1 MARPKKETDEDI
13 VQEANDRYRR
23 AHEYQ
28 SVAHRHYVD
37 DMKFANADDENGA
50 QWSDGVS
57 ASRKAGGR
65 PALTV
70 NKTRV
75 HCLQIINDARQNPV
89 QVRINPTGDE
99 ATTEA
104 AQIYEGIV
112 RHIEYVSNAQ
122 QAYANATYCQVM
134 GGIGYWRVLVD
145 YAHDDTFNQEIY
157 IRRIADPT
165 QVFMDPDMVQA
176 DGSDARWAMLYYDLT
191 REEYEATYGEGKD
204 SDDANLNNPALP
216 DRSGSRTDDKH
227 VELMEYYRVSDK
239 PDRLLQM
246 ADGSTV

>member
-28 SVAHRHYVD
+28 SAAHNHYVE
-37 DMKFANADDENGA
+37 DMKFANGDDSNGA
-50 QWSDGVS
+50 QWADTVS
-57 ASRKAGGR
+57 AGRKAGGR

-75 HCLQIINDARQNPV
+75 HALQIINDARQNPV
-89 QVRINPTGDE
+89 QVRVNPVSGD
-99 ATTEA
+99 ATREA

-112 RHIEYVSNAQ
+112 RHIEYISNAQ

-145 YAHDDTFNQEIY
+145 YAHDDTFDQEIY
-157 IRRIADPT
+157 IRRIANPT
-165 QVFMDPDMVQA
+165 
-176 DGSDARWAMLYYDLT
+176 S
-191 REEYEATYGEGKD
+191 
-204 SDDANLNNPALP
+204 
-216 DRSGSRTDDKH
+216 
-227 VELMEYYRVSDK
+227 
-239 PDRLLQM
+239 
-246 ADGSTV
+246 